1 MKKETLQ
8 KLLIITVSVFVI
20 FQFFTSGDRVDAS
33 LKGNVDL
40 IKNILFGLVIVV
52 SLIYAKLESKD
63 SLKKLVIA
71 YLVLIPL
78 YALFKFRGVI

>member
-40 IKNILFGLVIVV
+40 IKNILFGLVILV

-63 SLKKLVIA
+63 LLKKLVIA

>member
-20 FQFFTSGDRVDAS
+20 FQFFTSGDKVDAS

-40 IKNILFGLVIVV
+40 IKNILFGLVILV
-52 SLIYAKLESKD
+52 SLIYAKLESKEL
-63 SLKKLVIA
+63 LKKLVIA

>member
-40 IKNILFGLVIVV
+40 IKNILFGLVIIV
-52 SLIYAKLESKD
+52 SLIYAKLESKEL
-63 SLKKLVIA
+63 LKKLVIA

>member
-8 KLLIITVSVFVI
+8 KLLIIAVSVFVI
-20 FQFFTSGDRVDAS
+20 FQFFTSGDKVDAS

-40 IKNILFGLVIVV
+40 IKNILFGLVILV

-63 SLKKLVIA
+63 LLKKLVIA

>member
-20 FQFFTSGDRVDAS
+20 FQFFTSGDKVDGS

-40 IKNILFGLVIVV
+40 IKNILFGLVILV

-63 SLKKLVIA
+63 LLKKLVIA

>member
-20 FQFFTSGDRVDAS
+20 FQFFTSGDKVDAS

-63 SLKKLVIA
+63 LLKKLVIA

>member
-40 IKNILFGLVIVV
+40 IKNILFGLAIVV

-63 SLKKLVIA
+63 LLKKLVIA

>member
-63 SLKKLVIA
+63 LLKKLVIA

>member
-40 IKNILFGLVIVV
+40 IKNILFGLVILV
-52 SLIYAKLESKD
+52 SLIYAKLESKEL
-63 SLKKLVIA
+63 LKKLVIA

>member
-20 FQFFTSGDRVDAS
+20 FQFFTSGDKVDAN

-40 IKNILFGLVIVV
+40 IKNILFGLVILV

-63 SLKKLVIA
+63 LLKKLVIA

>member
-20 FQFFTSGDRVDAS
+20 FQFFTSGDKVDAS

-40 IKNILFGLVIVV
+40 IKNILFGLVILV

-63 SLKKLVIA
+63 LLKKLVIA

>member
-52 SLIYAKLESKD
+52 SLIYAKLESKEL
-63 SLKKLVIA
+63 LKKLVIA